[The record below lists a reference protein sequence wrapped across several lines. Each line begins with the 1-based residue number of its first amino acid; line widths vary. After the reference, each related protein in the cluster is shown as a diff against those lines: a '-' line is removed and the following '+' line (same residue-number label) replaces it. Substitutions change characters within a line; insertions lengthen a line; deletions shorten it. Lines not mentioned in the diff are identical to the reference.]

1 MKTEQY
7 QEIDDAARDM
17 AGDLSAKPNE
27 DQVIAAMTKHGGVF
41 VHFFAAAYQV
51 ADPENRGKIRT
62 TWAELW
68 EKYEGMV
75 GK

>member
-7 QEIDDAARDM
+7 QEIENAARDM
-17 AGDLSAKPNE
+17 AGKP
-27 DQVIAAMTKHGGVF
+27 DDRMIAYAMFKRGGSF
-41 VHFFAAAYQV
+41 VRHLAAAYQV
-51 ADPENRGKIRT
+51 ADPENREKIRT
-62 TWAELW
+62 TWADLW